1 MIIRLFR
8 LAGVLSF
15 IYLAE
20 SNLKLNSITFTD
32 MMLNSA
38 RYGLGAICFLI
49 GFLLVAR
56 IIKEHVEGFISF
68 SLQNSVHLRVF
79 IIEVSSLIG
88 VYWILF
94 QNNKWLSLSSLVMAF
109 IYGGLSADVS
119 AAKAVK
125 RFRRS
130 NEA

>member
-8 LAGVLSF
+8 LAFVFCFLF
-15 IYLAE
+15 LAE
-20 SNLKLNSITFTD
+20 SNLNLNSITFTD

-38 RYGLGAICFLI
+38 RYGLGAFCFLI

-56 IIKEHVEGFISF
+56 VIREHVEGYISF
-68 SLQNSVHLRVF
+68 HFRNSLHLRIF
-79 IIEVSSLIG
+79 LFEVSSLIG

-94 QNNKWLSLSSLVMAF
+94 QNNKWLSLSSLVMAL
-109 IYGGLSADVS
+109 IYGILSADIR
-119 AAKAVK
+119 AAKAVR